1 MNGDYGTEA
10 TPRFDEVRELL
21 NRARQID
28 PTSREE
34 AVRGYVRE
42 IAEAEAMLDTMESG
56 GAPLVACFSASW
68 PVGYER

>member
-1 MNGDYGTEA
+1 MNGDGTEVD
-10 TPRFDEVRELL
+10 PQVDEVRALL
-21 NRARQID
+21 NRVRQVD

-42 IAEAEAMLDTMESG
+42 IAEAEAMLDTIEFG